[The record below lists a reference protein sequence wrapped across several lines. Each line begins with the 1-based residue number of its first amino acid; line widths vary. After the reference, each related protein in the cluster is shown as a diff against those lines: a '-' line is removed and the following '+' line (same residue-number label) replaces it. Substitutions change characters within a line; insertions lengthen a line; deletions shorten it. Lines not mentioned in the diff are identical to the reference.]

1 MTQKERIV
9 GFFSRRLSAT
19 EQRYSTFDRECLGI
33 VAALKHYN
41 YLFARSKVH
50 ILTDHKPLVYWN
62 LKPPVSDRH
71 SKWIVAVQGLNID
84 IAYIPGEQ
92 NVLADF
98 LSRPEKV
105 LAPKTRFID
114 SSCQAVCGVELC
126 NLNADIALFQ
136 DASLIS
142 QCNKA
147 KLTVEKIGNLHVETS
162 TGRPRI
168 ILPEQFRIPVLSAI
182 HHVGHPGEKRTLRL
196 VAQDY
201 YLPGM
206 AGQVVSFVKACTN
219 CRSAKPF
226 TPHKR
231 EHVSFPST
239 RRFQVVHLD
248 LVGPLP
254 LTSRGHTWM
263 LTMMDRFTG
272 WVEAVPLRV
281 CAARDV
287 AEAFFDQ

>member
-1 MTQKERIV
+1 M
-9 GFFSRRLSAT
+9 
-19 EQRYSTFDRECLGI
+19 
-33 VAALKHYN
+33 
-41 YLFARSKVH
+41 
-50 ILTDHKPLVYWN
+50 
-62 LKPPVSDRH
+62 SDRH
-71 SKWIVAVQGLNID
+71 SKWFVAVQGLNID

-105 LAPKTRFID
+105 LAPKTRSID

-126 NLNADIALFQ
+126 NLNANIALFQ

-201 YLPGM
+201 YWPGM

-219 CRSAKPF
+219 CRSAKLLY
-226 TPHKR
+226 T
-231 EHVSFPST
+231 T
-239 RRFQVVHLD
+239 
-248 LVGPLP
+248 
-254 LTSRGHTWM
+254 
-263 LTMMDRFTG
+263 
-272 WVEAVPLRV
+272 
-281 CAARDV
+281 
-287 AEAFFDQ
+287 